1 MYICIYNISVHVS
14 GDFLPKNLFMGN
26 LLGDIYRKG
35 LLYMEELMIRSCQGR
50 VELYKFIFQ

>member
-1 MYICIYNISVHVS
+1 MYNISVHVS

-26 LLGDIYRKG
+26 LLGEIYGEG